1 MDFKVI
7 FVNYVVFMFL
17 IWKNRWFFDLLSNYE
32 DERDSLNKN
41 IRVLWKMLY
50 VRISKKSDKLIE
62 KYKNLWLICGF
73 SEVLRLYK
81 MIFEKF

>member
-62 KYKNLWLICGF
+62 KYKNLWLIRGF